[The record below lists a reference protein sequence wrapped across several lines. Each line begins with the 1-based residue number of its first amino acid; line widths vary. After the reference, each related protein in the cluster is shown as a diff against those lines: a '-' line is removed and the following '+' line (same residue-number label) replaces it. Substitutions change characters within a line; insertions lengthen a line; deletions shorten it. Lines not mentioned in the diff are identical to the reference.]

1 VKILIFIEVD
11 VVVRHFLHNDTFDD
25 LAARH
30 DVRFIFPEAGQKRM
44 GTIDPAQLNLPG
56 KWERLA
62 TDPRRQHLWKWL
74 YLIDQLAW
82 RSGKQ
87 PAARRRLHRFTLGA
101 KGYLILRFLALPGIR
116 QLFVQRTFRQLR
128 KTPAADMDALLARE
142 APDLIIHPCVL
153 EGLFINDLVEA
164 SRTHEVP
171 LVVIMN
177 SWDNP
182 STKQAMVG
190 KPDLLLVWGE
200 QTRRH
205 AVEFAGMP
213 APRVLKFGS
222 AQFDLFN
229 GPARIIRTEF
239 LTRNNLPADRPVIM
253 YAGSSKGTREIEHL
267 RILDDAIERGDIPKA
282 SILYRPHP
290 WGGGGEGGER
300 LLNEKWS
307 HVAIEEAM
315 LDYLR
320 GVAAGNSGK
329 YLSDYRDTHDTLTH
343 IDALI
348 SPLSTI
354 LIEAAMHGKPTLCFV
369 PREDGAEHLDA
380 DAAHAHFREIFELPE
395 FLKAFSVDELADST
409 AKLVGLVGDSGWAA
423 RSRDQSA
430 FFVESH
436 TAPYRQ
442 RLRELAETIHLN
454 GIDAIGEEETK

>member
-1 VKILIFIEVD
+1 MKILVFIEVD
-11 VVVRHFLHNDTFDD
+11 VVVRHFLHNASFND
-25 LAARH
+25 LAAHH

-44 GTIDPAQLNLPG
+44 GTVDPAQLNLPG

-74 YLIDQLAW
+74 YLTDQLAW
-82 RSGKQ
+82 RLGKQ
-87 PAARRRLHRFTLGA
+87 RAARRRLHRFTLSA
-101 KGYLILRFLALPGIR
+101 KAYLILRFLALPGIR
-116 QLFVQRTFRQLR
+116 QLFAQRTFRQLR
-128 KTPAADMDALLARE
+128 QTPATEMDALFTRE
-142 APDLIIHPCVL
+142 TPDLIIHPCVL
-153 EGLFINDLVEA
+153 EGLFINDLVETSQA
-164 SRTHEVP
+164 HDVP

-205 AVEFAGMP
+205 AIEFAGMP

-229 GPARIIRTEF
+229 SPARVSRAEF
-239 LTRNNLPADRPVIM
+239 LTRNKLPEDRPVIM

-267 RILDDAIERGDIPKA
+267 RILDDAIARGDIPKA

-290 WGGGGEGGER
+290 WGSGGEGGER
-300 LLNEKWS
+300 LLTEEWS
-307 HVAIEEAM
+307 HVAIEETM

-380 DAAHAHFREIFELPE
+380 DAAHAHFREIFEMPE
-395 FLKAFSVDELADST
+395 FLKAFSVGELADST
-409 AKLVGLVGDSGWAA
+409 AELVSLVGDSDWEA
-423 RSRDQSA
+423 RSRHQSA

-436 TAPYRQ
+436 TTPYRQ
-442 RLRELAETIHLN
+442 RLRELAESIHAG
-454 GIDAIGEEETK
+454 GIGTIGEKETT